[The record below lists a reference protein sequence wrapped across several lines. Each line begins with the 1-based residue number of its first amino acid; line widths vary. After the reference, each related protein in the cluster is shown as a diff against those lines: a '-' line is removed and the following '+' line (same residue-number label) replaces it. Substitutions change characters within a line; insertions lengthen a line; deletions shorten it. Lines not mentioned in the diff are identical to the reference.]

1 MSELAAFNLISALFL
16 DMQRFNKLF
25 HMIFLVASFP
35 DPGWTSRLP
44 VEIKGPLGA
53 TLASTRTMNVS
64 VIWTG
69 AIRRTL
75 SLQIYH

>member
-1 MSELAAFNLISALFL
+1 
-16 DMQRFNKLF
+16 
-25 HMIFLVASFP
+25 
-35 DPGWTSRLP
+35 
-44 VEIKGPLGA
+44 LGA